1 MVKDLNVAKMIGKRL
16 LWCCILAMVVLFQV
30 TIRTDAQA
38 RGNLAA
44 INDIVARATRKS
56 DKTAVKKKIEEKL
69 KAPPKRK
76 WSFSHSCA

>member
-1 MVKDLNVAKMIGKRL
+1 MIGKRL
-16 LWCCILAMVVLFQV
+16 FWCCVLSVFVLVQLAIV
-30 TIRTDAQA
+30 TNAQA

-56 DKTAVKKKIEEKL
+56 DKTVVKKKIEEKL

-76 WSFSHSCA
+76 LSR

>member
-1 MVKDLNVAKMIGKRL
+1 MIGKRL
-16 LWCCILAMVVLFQV
+16 LWCCILVMVVLFQV

-56 DKTAVKKKIEEKL
+56 DKTAMKKKIEEKL

-76 WSFSHSCA
+76 CSFSQSCV

>member
-1 MVKDLNVAKMIGKRL
+1 MIGTSL
-16 LWCCILAMVVLFQV
+16 LWCWILAIFVLFQV
-30 TIRTDAQA
+30 ISLTNAQA

-69 KAPPKRK
+69 KTPPKRK
-76 WSFSHSCA
+76 